1 MHDILGIFYLFY
13 CPLFIYFGTRHV
25 ITLFI
30 WLKVKLKSETSKEN
44 FEREPPIKMVLVGA
58 QRGNFPSVGHGG
70 LDR

>member
-44 FEREPPIKMVLVGA
+44 FEKRASDQNGPRWRAARQFSIGGA
-58 QRGNFPSVGHGG
+58 WRS
-70 LDR
+70 